1 MPLPRR
7 GGEPRLAGA
16 RVVRTSL
23 PRATPR
29 SPKRVGRGAPL
40 LSHAQRLTRR
50 RHSSEQAPPEPEQ
63 ADFRSGKRLQE
74 RAGGDAKDLQHTPA
88 AGMGSRQRASGA
100 EEVVIPCA
108 SDSDSGS
115 IDLQLNNLEDSQK
128 DTTNDDFA
136 DLNISDISGLTQA
149 PHPNSL
155 RSLTFQAPFNEDNVE
170 TLVQSIQEVLRGELK
185 GESEKLKFL
194 RSLSALSQTLHYDE
208 TTESFVHRHM
218 AEIVHI
224 LSVLVQEEPLD
235 CLSSMV
241 RQELFVTITDFSYQ
255 DMNLLFGSED
265 REDLLGLTIKS
276 VLSLPAISTPTQLPH
291 TGSSQSSHPEKDLSQ
306 SGPEEASSAGAG
318 ADPLQEHWQTGIE
331 PATWA
336 RADPRQGTPQ
346 EQCLYR
352 QMFQA
357 FSVMLQSLVVKDPHL
372 ENFDN
377 IFKHMEPWLQ
387 SDKDH
392 ERERATT
399 IMSQILKCLSSYLN
413 LKLPLQFQNLG
424 HLVALM
430 ALLCGDPVKEVA
442 EEAAEGTHYLLHI
455 TMKLKYVTQDKDNG
469 KSLKE
474 ILKKCREL
482 LGHYSIKQFYSCPF
496 KIVQVFE
503 VFLDSQEL
511 RQFIMTTLD
520 SLKSLPHPCT
530 QQTAGELLITLMKHA
545 EDRFEKVP
553 EIIGVICAR
562 LSVITLPSVRQ
573 QIVNT
578 VSLFISRPKYT
589 DTVLS
594 HLLCHP
600 VPFDRHLAELW
611 RTLNVELSKTTWV
624 LWRLLRKLQKCHDVT
639 TQEKMAYVA
648 VAATD
653 ALYEVLMGNRLREA
667 AFRLFPQLLM
677 ALLIQI
683 HHSVGLTM
691 SDVSIP
697 SGLYAGQEIP
707 TEVTPLCF
715 AIQAT
720 KTLLLRTLCWQEFS
734 IMEKNDGWTLLRGEC
749 HLQGVFLLAN
759 ALLERS
765 HVFACKTMYLLVPLI
780 NRGNDK
786 HKLTSAGFF
795 VELLRSPVAKRLPR
809 LYSTVRLKDWLYDEN
824 KLFKILAL
832 RGLRNLVRHRE
843 MREDIKSVVPCILD
857 SLHESDERIVLLAI
871 QILMQLVKTL
881 DSTTLASMMKILFS
895 LFGDVRHGIH
905 RLSMTLF
912 GAAVKAVKHTDKK
925 CVENHVLE
933 SLVPLLL
940 FSQDDNDEIAQESRR
955 VLTLCAQFLKWKLPR
970 EVYCKDPLYI
980 KPNEVRRLCKFFG
993 EKSKGKINILDQT
1006 LMYSRDPKLPIR
1018 RTAVLFIGLLSKYMD
1033 PSELKMKGTDW
1044 IENDLRE
1051 LLQDPEPSLRIIA
1064 SQALFRIQ
1072 RVGSQ
1077 PESQKAVCRLRKLF
1091 SCLHS

>member
-16 RVVRTSL
+16 RVVRTTL

-29 SPKRVGRGAPL
+29 SPRRVGRGAPL

-63 ADFRSGKRLQE
+63 ADFRSGKWLQE
-74 RAGGDAKDLQHTPA
+74 RAGGDAKDPQHTPA
-88 AGMGSRQRASGA
+88 AGMGSRHRVAGGT
-100 EEVVIPCA
+100 EVVIPRA

-115 IDLQLNNLEDSQK
+115 ADLQLDSLESSQK
-128 DTTNDDFA
+128 DTASDDFA
-136 DLNISDISGLTQA
+136 DPNISDISGLTQA
-149 PHPNSL
+149 PPPDSL
-155 RSLTFQAPFNEDNVE
+155 GSLTFQAPFNEASVE
-170 TLVQSIQEVLRGELK
+170 ILVQSIQEVLRGELK
-185 GESEKLKFL
+185 GEPEKLKFL
-194 RSLSALSQTLHYDE
+194 RSLSALSQTLNYDE
-208 TTESFVHRHM
+208 TTESFVHRHV

-224 LSVLVQEEPLD
+224 LSVLLQEEPLD

-255 DMNLLFGSED
+255 DMYLLFGSED

-276 VLSLPAISTPTQLPH
+276 IFSLPAIGTLTQLPH
-291 TGSSQSSHPEKDLSQ
+291 TVSSQTSHPE
-306 SGPEEASSAGAG
+306 
-318 ADPLQEHWQTGIE
+318 
-331 PATWA
+331 
-336 RADPRQGTPQ
+336 
-346 EQCLYR
+346 CLYR
-352 QMFQA
+352 QTFQA

-377 IFKHMEPWLQ
+377 IFKHMDPWLQ

-392 ERERATT
+392 ERERAAT
-399 IMSQILKCLSSYLN
+399 IMAQVLKCLSCYLN
-413 LKLPLQFQNLG
+413 LKFPLQFQKLG

-455 TMKLKYVTQDKDNG
+455 IMKLKYATQDKNNG
-469 KSLKE
+469 KSLRE
-474 ILKKCREL
+474 ILKRCREL
-482 LGHYSIKQFYSCPF
+482 LGHYSVKQFYSCPF

-511 RQFIMTTLD
+511 RQFLITTLD
-520 SLKSLPHPCT
+520 SLKSLSRPCT

-573 QIVNT
+573 NIVNT
-578 VSLFISRPKYT
+578 VSLFISSPKYT

-600 VPFDRHLAELW
+600 VPYDRHLAELW
-611 RTLNVELSKTTWV
+611 RTLNIELSKTTWV
-624 LWRLLRKLQKCHDVT
+624 LWRLMRKLQKCHDVT
-639 TQEKMAYVA
+639 THEKMAYVA

-653 ALYEVLMGNRLREA
+653 ALYEVLMGNKLREA

-677 ALLIQI
+677 TLLIQI

-765 HVFACKTMYLLVPLI
+765 HLFACKTMYLLVPLI

-795 VELLRSPVAKRLPR
+795 VELLRSPVARRLPR
-809 LYSTVRLKDWLYDEN
+809 LYSTVRLKTWLYDEN
-824 KLFKILAL
+824 KLFKIIAL

-843 MREDIKSVVPCILD
+843 MREDIKSVVPCILE

-905 RLSMTLF
+905 RFSMTLF
-912 GAAVKAVKHTDKK
+912 GASVKAVKCTDKK

-940 FSQDDNDEIAQESRR
+940 FSQDDNDEIAKESRR

-980 KPNEVRRLCKFFG
+980 KPNEVRRVCKFFG

-1018 RTAVLFIGLLSKYMD
+1018 RTAVLFIGILSKYVD

-1077 PESQKAVCRLRKLF
+1077 PEEAQKTVCKLRKLF
-1091 SCLHS
+1091 SCLHT